1 MARMSPAWNCASTL
15 GSVEFETSMRPAI
28 SSCTSGAAPRKGTWV
43 ILVPVRVMKSSV
55 ARCEPEPTP
64 VEP

>member
-1 MARMSPAWNCASTL
+1 MARIWPAWNWPSTL
-15 GSVEFETSMRPAI
+15 GRVEFDTSMRPAI
-28 SSCTSGAAPRKGTWV
+28 SSVTRGAAPRNGTWV
-43 ILVPVRVMKSSV
+43 ILVPVRVMNSSV